1 MKAIGK
7 FAALALV
14 LGTVP
19 GLAFATVPLRLD
31 LPSFGQGASSHNPAP
46 RPTAFERSMVP
57 RDGRQARIAPL
68 FRGDNSD
75 GRQPVLRT
83 DLQNRA
89 RDLGRQALQ
98 NVLDS
103 DAMPMDEQRG
113 EGDMQLKFNKRGNAF
128 GDFNKGY
135 RKICD
140 NVSRKIWD
148 DPNGKRIRFDV
159 AGKPGIAFEIPVGH
173 HERR

>member
-1 MKAIGK
+1 MAPMKAIGK

-19 GLAFATVPLRLD
+19 GLALATAPLRLD
-31 LPSFGQGASSHNPAP
+31 LPSFGQGASGHTAAP

-113 EGDMQLKFNKRGNAF
+113 EGDMQLKFN
-128 GDFNKGY
+128 
-135 RKICD
+135 
-140 NVSRKIWD
+140 
-148 DPNGKRIRFDV
+148 
-159 AGKPGIAFEIPVGH
+159 
-173 HERR
+173 